1 MHYLPDPFRFKNIVA
16 TFGVIILIIA
26 NQTCISMND
35 ILERTWFGNSVQDY
49 LVSFGI
55 IIASIFLIRFLGGIL
70 IRRLASLAEKTETN
84 LDNLIVRTM
93 ERFGLV
99 ALYFL
104 AIYWGISYLTLSAGA
119 QRVLE
124 VAAASVI
131 AFFIIRLVS
140 TTVQYLLEGYVR
152 RQENGEEKV
161 KQLAG
166 VILIINFVIWGFGLL
181 FLFDNLGY
189 DITAIIAGL
198 GVGGIAIALA
208 AQNILGDLFNY
219 FVIFF
224 DRPFEVGDF
233 IIVDD
238 KLGAVEYIGLKT
250 TRLKSLTGEQLVFA
264 NSDLTNSRIHN
275 YKRMQRRRIV
285 FKLGVIYQT
294 TARQLKEIPQILRSA
309 VEKEGEMVTFDRA
322 HFSAYG
328 DFSLNFEVVYFVESS
343 DYNTYMDVQQR
354 INFTIF
360 EVFERE
366 GIEFAYPTQTLF
378 LEGNGTASGSTE
390 K

>member
-1 MHYLPDPFRFKNIVA
+1 
-16 TFGVIILIIA
+16 
-26 NQTCISMND
+26 MNE
-35 ILERTWFGNSVQDY
+35 IMERTWLGNSLEAY
-49 LVSFGI
+49 LISFGI
-55 IIASIFLIRFLGGIL
+55 IVGSILLIKIAGGIL
-70 IRRLASLAEKTETN
+70 LNRLSLLTEKTNTK
-84 LDNLIVRTM
+84 LDDLVVKTVQ
-93 ERFGLV
+93 RFGLA

-104 AIYWGISYLTLSAGA
+104 AIYWGISYLSLTEGA
-119 QRVLE
+119 ERVLE
-124 VAAASVI
+124 VATAAVI
-131 AFFIIRLVS
+131 AFFMIRLIS
-140 TTVQYLLEGYVR
+140 TTVQFLLEGYVR

-166 VILIINFVIWGFGLL
+166 IILIINFAVWGLGLL

-189 DITAIIAGL
+189 DITAVIAGL

-233 IIVDD
+233 IIVDA
-238 KLGAVEYIGLKT
+238 KMGTVEHIGLKT

-264 NSDLTNSRIHN
+264 NSDLTTSRIHN
-275 YKRMQRRRIV
+275 YKRMERRRIA

-294 TARQLKEIPQILRSA
+294 TAKQLKEIPQLIRSA
-309 VEKEGEMVTFDRA
+309 VEKEKELVTFDRA
-322 HFSAYG
+322 HFFSYG

-343 DYNTYMDVQQR
+343 DYNIYMDIQQR
-354 INFTIF
+354 INLSIF
-360 EVFERE
+360 EAFEQR

-378 LEGNGTASGSTE
+378 LSRNVVSSRQEQVDRFN
-390 K
+390 

>member
-1 MHYLPDPFRFKNIVA
+1 
-16 TFGVIILIIA
+16 
-26 NQTCISMND
+26 MND

-55 IIASIFLIRFLGGIL
+55 IIVSIILIRFLGGIL
-70 IRRLASLAEKTETN
+70 IRRLASLAEKTETK
-84 LDNLIVRTM
+84 LDNLVVNTL
-93 ERFGLV
+93 ERFGLA

-104 AIYWGISYLTLSAGA
+104 AVYWGIGYLTLSVGA

-233 IIVDD
+233 IIVDT
-238 KLGAVEYIGLKT
+238 KMGVVEYIGLKT

-294 TARQLKEIPQILRSA
+294 TAKQLKEIPELLRAA
-309 VEKEGEMVTFDRA
+309 VEKEGELVTFDRA
-322 HFSAYG
+322 HFAAYG
-328 DFSLNFEVVYFVESS
+328 DFSLNFEVVYFVENS

-378 LEGNGTASGSTE
+378 LAGNGAPSDSIE
-390 K
+390 KSN

>member
-1 MHYLPDPFRFKNIVA
+1 MLHSFRFKNIVT
-16 TFGVIILIIA
+16 TFGVILLIVS
-26 NQTCISMND
+26 NQTYISMNE
-35 ILERTWFGNSVQDY
+35 ILERTWLGNTVQDY

-55 IIASIFLIRFLGGIL
+55 IIASIILIRFLGGII
-70 IRRLASLAEKTETN
+70 IRRLASLAEKTETK
-84 LDNLIVRTM
+84 LDNLIVSTM

-131 AFFIIRLVS
+131 AFFIIRLVT

-233 IIVDD
+233 IIVDS
-238 KLGAVEYIGLKT
+238 KMGVVEYIGLKT

-294 TARQLKEIPQILRSA
+294 PAEQLKEIPQLIRAA
-309 VEKEGEMVTFDRA
+309 VEKEGELVTFDRA
-322 HFSAYG
+322 HFAAYG

-360 EVFERE
+360 ETFERK

-378 LEGNGTASGSTE
+378 LAGQGTSSESSE
-390 K
+390 KQL